1 MIGIQF
7 EHKGKEYGLEIP
19 VTPDEV
25 SIGQYYDFKNLHRKY
40 LASEADVTAQ
50 SMANCLHPIFGDAVL
65 HLEYYHDNQGLDEG
79 KELTLQ
85 ALYNHFVEVCTYEVT
100 DKSFIENQD
109 FEVEINGES
118 YYLLGDSTLRLAG
131 IPTGDKISVY
141 EEIEGKMAE
150 VKFKELLE
158 GGEYDETDLAYS
170 FDASLAAILLRKKDE
185 LLPLAPAELDKFIA
199 ERTAFFAENL
209 SLGVAKD
216 LLFFFAKKQ
225 EQLIEMTRLVLL
237 STDSEVQYQP
247 NRAQRRQI
255 LKDSKTA
262 KRGRSSSN
270 STQTGEVR
278 ISKA

>member
-1 MIGIQF
+1 MISIQF
-7 EHKGKEYGLEIP
+7 EHKGKEYCLEIP

-40 LASEADVTAQ
+40 LASEADVTVQA
-50 SMANCLHPIFGDAVL
+50 MANCLQPIFGDAVL
-65 HLEYYHDNQGLDEG
+65 FLDYYDENQGIEEG

-85 ALYNHFVEVCTYEVT
+85 ALYKHFVEVCTYEVT

-150 VKFKELLE
+150 VKFKELLD
-158 GGEYDETDLAYS
+158 GGEYDETDLAFS

-199 ERTAFFAENL
+199 ERTAFFAEHL
-209 SLGVAKD
+209 SLGIAKD

-225 EQLIEMTRLVLL
+225 EQLIAMTRSALL
-237 STDSEVQYQP
+237 STDINLPFQP
-247 NRAQRRQI
+247 NREQRRRI
-255 LKDSKTA
+255 LKDSKIA

-270 STQTGEVR
+270 NMQTGEVR
-278 ISKA
+278 TLKA

>member
-7 EHKGKEYGLEIP
+7 EHKGKEYGLDIP

-25 SIGQYYDFKNLHRKY
+25 SIGQYYDFKNLHRQY

-50 SMANCLHPIFGDAVL
+50 AIANCLQPIFGDAVL
-65 HLEYYHDNQGLDEG
+65 HLEYYHENQGLEEG
-79 KELTLQ
+79 EELTLQ
-85 ALYNHFVEVCTYEVT
+85 ALYNYFVELCTYEAM

-109 FEVEINGES
+109 FEVGINGES

-150 VKFKELLE
+150 VKFKELLD
-158 GGEYDETDLAYS
+158 GGEYNEIDLAFS

-225 EQLIEMTRLVLL
+225 EQLIAMARLALL
-237 STDSEVQYQP
+237 STDIKAPSQP
-247 NRAQRRQI
+247 NRAQRRRT
-255 LKDSKTA
+255 LKDSKIP

-270 STQTGEVR
+270 SMQTGEVR
-278 ISKA
+278 TLKA